1 MKRRGTRREEALH
14 DAAACGVAEG
24 DGAPFS
30 SFGET
35 ESEVGEGFGS
45 TGAPRS
51 GGKAPKNLKHF
62 M

>member
-35 ESEVGEGFGS
+35 DPEVGGGVWFHRG
-45 TGAPRS
+45 TPVAGARLQ
-51 GGKAPKNLKHF
+51 KT
-62 M
+62 